1 MIFKTIKK
9 ILEKNRPPHRRAEK
23 VYTDIGLKKP
33 PNIKMNYSIYLY
45 FNHISYF
52 TLKYANRLKICE
64 MFEYTIGK
72 NNL

>member
-1 MIFKTIKK
+1 M
-9 ILEKNRPPHRRAEK
+9 LEKNRPPHRRAVKSLYRYGTEK
-23 VYTDIGLKKP
+23 N

>member
-1 MIFKTIKK
+1 MKSLYRYGT
-9 ILEKNRPPHRRAEK
+9 EKN
-23 VYTDIGLKKP
+23 

-64 MFEYTIGK
+64 MFEYTIGEK
-72 NNL
+72 QFVKIRFRCNGKIYF